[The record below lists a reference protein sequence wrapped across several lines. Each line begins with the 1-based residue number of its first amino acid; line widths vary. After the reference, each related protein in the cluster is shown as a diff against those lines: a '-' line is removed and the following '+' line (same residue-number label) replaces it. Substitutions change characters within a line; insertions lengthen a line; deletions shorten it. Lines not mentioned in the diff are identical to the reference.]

1 MANVTITIPD
11 ANLVDVRDTLCIRWG
26 YSGDGMPASKV
37 AFLKARV
44 ARFILDEYSIAKAE
58 SAIVVQVETV
68 RQTAFDQAQTVA
80 IS

>member
-1 MANVTITIPD
+1 MASVTLTIPD

-26 YSGDGMPASKV
+26 YSGDGTSASKV
-37 AFLKARV
+37 AFLRARL
-44 ARFILDEYSIAKAE
+44 ARFVLDEYSIAKSE
-58 SAIVVQVETV
+58 QAITQQIDVV